1 MTERDAMRRALQIA
15 RDGWGRVAPN
25 PLVGAVLLRDGKV
38 VAEGYHA
45 EYGQPHA
52 EAAALMAAG
61 DARGATCVVTLEPC
75 THVGKTP
82 ACTDALIAAG
92 VARVVYAVAD
102 PHAEAGGGAERLRAA
117 GVDVA
122 AGLERDRAAALM
134 APFLF
139 AQMSSD
145 RPFVAVK
152 LATSL
157 DGFVADHTGRSQWIS
172 GEAARDWVHWLRA
185 GFDAIGVGARTVAAD
200 DPALTVR
207 GAVVPRRTPTR
218 VVFARRSLPSEDR
231 QLVRSAGAV
240 PTRVFAEPEV
250 DGSAA
255 SALRDAGVAVSG
267 AEHLMAAL
275 RALRADGIESLL
287 VEGGGTLVTAL
298 LEAGV
303 VDRVYWVQAP
313 IWLGNGI
320 RGFGD
325 RSPLDLAD
333 TPAWTVTE
341 RTALGADTLLVVDRE
356 LCLPAS

>member
-1 MTERDAMRRALQIA
+1 MRRALEIA
-15 RDGWGRVAPN
+15 RGGWGRVAPN
-25 PLVGAVLLRDGKV
+25 PLVGAVLLRDGHV
-38 VAEGYHA
+38 LAEGYHA

-82 ACTDALIAAG
+82 ACAEALIAAG
-92 VARVVYAVAD
+92 VARVVYAVGD
-102 PHAEAGGGAERLRAA
+102 PHPEAGGGAARLRAA
-117 GVDVA
+117 GVEVE
-122 AGLERDRAAALM
+122 AGPGRERAAALN

-139 AQMSSD
+139 AQTNSD

-157 DGFVADHTGRSQWIS
+157 DGFVADHSGRSRWIS
-172 GEAARDWVHWLRA
+172 GTAAREWVHWLRA
-185 GFDAIGVGARTVAAD
+185 GFDAIGVGARTVLLD

-207 GAVVPRRTPTR
+207 GAVVPRRAPTR
-218 VVFARRSLPSEDR
+218 VVFARRSLPSGDR
-231 QLVRSAGAV
+231 QLVQSARAV
-240 PTRVFAEPEV
+240 PTKVFAEP
-250 DGSAA
+250 
-255 SALRDAGVAVSG
+255 GVARGAGGLLSDSG
-267 AEHLMAAL
+267 VDVGEAEDLTGAL

-287 VEGGGTLVTAL
+287 IEGGGTLVTAL
-298 LEAGV
+298 LEARV
-303 VDRVYWVQAP
+303 VDRVYWIQAP
-313 IWLGNGI
+313 IWLGKGV

-333 TPAWTVTE
+333 AQPWTVTE
-341 RTALGADTLLVVDRE
+341 RMALGADTLLVLDRD